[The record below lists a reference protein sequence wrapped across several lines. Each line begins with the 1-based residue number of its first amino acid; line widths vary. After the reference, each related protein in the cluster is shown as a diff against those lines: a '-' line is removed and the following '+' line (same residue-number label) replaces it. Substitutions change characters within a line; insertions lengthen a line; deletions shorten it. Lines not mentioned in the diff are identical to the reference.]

1 MRTAAATLLMAAA
14 LVAACREAP
23 APRPPGAD
31 VGDVRAGAVAIES
44 YGCGSCHTIPGIR
57 GADSLVGPPLTSW
70 SERSFIA
77 GVLPNTQQNLV
88 SWISDPDAVRPGTAM
103 PDLDVSPADA
113 QDIAAYLLDIE

>member
-14 LVAACREAP
+14 LVTACRDAP
-23 APRPPGAD
+23 APRPPGAA
-31 VGDVRAGAVAIES
+31 VGDVRAGAAAIES

-77 GVLPNTQQNLV
+77 GALPNTQQNLV